1 MEPQRQRS
9 GSGRRRKRRNR
20 AQARPANNEPVLIV
34 ARRPDSPL
42 IAKPRRRAI
51 AASAVPKNQ
60 ANGDGQA
67 AAGDPSNGHGAPAFA
82 QRVIAQPARREARIV
97 QIAGPAVDANER
109 ERQRLLD
116 RLLHSE
122 GRIAISK
129 AADELVANDFALPTE
144 QPFQLQL
151 LEHIDED
158 RARGAI
164 GVIASRLQKEPP
176 HKKPVLDQRLRRLEE
191 HGEDVS
197 TREAAAALRRALRL

>member
-9 GSGRRRKRRNR
+9 GSGRRRKRRKR
-20 AQARPANNEPVLIV
+20 APARPANNEPVLIV

-42 IAKPRRRAI
+42 ISKPKRRSI
-51 AASAVPKNQ
+51 AASAVPKHQ
-60 ANGDGQA
+60 QHADGQSGANG
-67 AAGDPSNGHGAPAFA
+67 NGAP
-82 QRVIAQPARREARIV
+82 IAIERALGQPARREARIV
-97 QIAGPAVDANER
+97 QIAGPAVDATER

-116 RLLHSE
+116 RLLHSQ

-129 AADELVANDFALPTE
+129 AADDLVANDFVLPNE

-151 LEHIDED
+151 LEHVDED
-158 RARGAI
+158 KARAAI
-164 GVIASRLQKEPP
+164 GVIASRLQREPP

-191 HGEDVS
+191 HGDEVS